1 MININNAEVKLFN
14 EIGSTNSAARE
25 HLNIIGENSDP
36 IWFRAKKQTK
46 GRGRNKNNWVSEE
59 GNLFTTLLTPITW
72 KLNIIPMLSCV
83 IAVSIHQSVSCFLDN
98 ETSLKIKW
106 PNDILF
112 ENSKLSGVLIENQL
126 NGDNKFSIIGIGVN
140 IISSPENLDHQ
151 TVSLINLTSKTDNLL
166 ENFFDVLK
174 EKIHSNLNYFNER
187 SIDHFREYALSKL
200 WKLNKD
206 VEFNY
211 LGRPETGVLAGLS
224 DSYEIEL
231 KIKDEIKKF
240 NSGEISIR
248 K

>member
-1 MININNAEVKLFN
+1 MININNAEVKMFN
-14 EIGSTNSAARE
+14 EIDSTNSAARE
-25 HLNIIGENSDP
+25 HLNIIGEISDP
-36 IWFRAKKQTK
+36 IWFRSKKQTK

-59 GNLFTTLLTPITW
+59 GNLFTTLLTPISW

-83 IAVSIHQSVSCFLDN
+83 IAVSIHQSVSLFLDN

-126 NGDNKFSIIGIGVN
+126 NSDNKFSIIGIGVN

-151 TVSLINLTSKTDNLL
+151 TAYLNNLTSKTDNLL

-174 EKIHSNLNYFNER
+174 EKIHTNLNYFNER
-187 SIDHFREYALSKL
+187 TIDHFREYALSKL

-211 LGRPETGVLAGLS
+211 LGRAEKGVLAGLS

-231 KIKDEIKKF
+231 KIKNEIKKF

>member
-14 EIGSTNSAARE
+14 EIDSTNSAARE
-25 HLNIIGENSDP
+25 HLNSIGEISDP

-46 GRGRNKNNWVSEE
+46 GRGRNKNIWVSDE
-59 GNLFTTLLTPITW
+59 GNLFTTLLTPISW

-83 IAVSIHQSVSCFLDN
+83 IAVSIHQSVSLFLDN

-126 NGDNKFSIIGIGVN
+126 NSDNKFSIIGIGVN

-151 TVSLINLTSKTDNLL
+151 TAYLNNLTSKTDNLL

-174 EKIHSNLNYFNER
+174 EKIHTNLNYFNER
-187 SIDHFREYALSKL
+187 TIDHFREYALSKL

-206 VEFNY
+206 VEFSHSG
-211 LGRPETGVLAGLS
+211 LVEIGTLIGLS
-224 DSYEIEL
+224 DNYEIEL
-231 KIKDEIKKF
+231 EIENKNKKF

>member
-1 MININNAEVKLFN
+1 M
-14 EIGSTNSAARE
+14 
-25 HLNIIGENSDP
+25 
-36 IWFRAKKQTK
+36 
-46 GRGRNKNNWVSEE
+46 
-59 GNLFTTLLTPITW
+59 
-72 KLNIIPMLSCV
+72 
-83 IAVSIHQSVSCFLDN
+83 DN
-98 ETSLKIKW
+98 QNPLKIKW

-151 TVSLINLTSKTDNLL
+151 TASLNDLTSKKDNLL

-174 EKIHSNLNYFNER
+174 EKIHTNLNYFNER

-206 VEFNY
+206 VEFNH
-211 LGRPETGVLAGLS
+211 LGRAETGVLAGLS

-231 KIKDEIKKF
+231 KIKNEIKKF

>member
-126 NGDNKFSIIGIGVN
+126 NGDNNFSIIGIGVN

-151 TVSLINLTSKTDNLL
+151 TVSLNNLTSKTDNLL

>member
-14 EIGSTNSAARE
+14 EIDSTNSAARE
-25 HLNIIGENSDP
+25 HLNIIGEISDP

-59 GNLFTTLLTPITW
+59 GNLFTTLLTPLSW

-83 IAVSIHQSVSCFLDN
+83 IAVSIHQSVNSFLDN
-98 ETSLKIKW
+98 QNPLKIKW

-151 TVSLINLTSKTDNLL
+151 TASLSDLTSKKDNLL

-174 EKIHSNLNYFNER
+174 EKIHTNLNYFNER

-206 VEFNY
+206 VEFNHSG
-211 LGRPETGVLAGLS
+211 LVEIGTLIGLS
-224 DSYEIEL
+224 DNYEIE
-231 KIKDEIKKF
+231 IEIENKSKKF
-240 NSGEISIR
+240 NSGEISI
-248 K
+248 KK